1 MKKFFVAL
9 TMLTLLVCVC
19 ACKEKRCACVTMR
32 ADYPV
37 THSIEPLVGKSDCS
51 EVSKEWPANDTTSD
65 LITMTCVPL
74 E

>member
-1 MKKFFVAL
+1 
-9 TMLTLLVCVC
+9 
-19 ACKEKRCACVTMR
+19 MR
-32 ADYPV
+32 ADYPP